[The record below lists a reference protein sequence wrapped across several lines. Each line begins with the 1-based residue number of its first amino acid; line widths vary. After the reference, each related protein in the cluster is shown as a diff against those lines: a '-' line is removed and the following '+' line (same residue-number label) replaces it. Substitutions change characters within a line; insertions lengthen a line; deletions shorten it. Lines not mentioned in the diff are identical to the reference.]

1 MEPMRL
7 NKFLDILMGA
17 KSFND
22 FIRIA
27 NGLSDITNY
36 DESTMQELS
45 DLIEK
50 LDNDKAQLEEEK
62 TEDERMIVEP

>member
-1 MEPMRL
+1 
-7 NKFLDILMGA
+7 MGA

-62 TEDERMIVEP
+62 TELDASKQEVVNKQNEI